1 MDYAKSSVTWAKD
14 ITKTSTSLL
23 EIFFDEDNIDFIEKA
38 SRNEAETKLGMTLTV
53 QERKSVLMLMLY
65 TYQQYTPRG
74 AAYLEQDVS
83 KLNLMYVKSA
93 SKTIENAVKDYA
105 FYYKEASTIAI
116 PNERPINSS
125 KKNQLYRRR

>member
-105 FYYKEASTIAI
+105 FYYKEA
-116 PNERPINSS
+116 
-125 KKNQLYRRR
+125 